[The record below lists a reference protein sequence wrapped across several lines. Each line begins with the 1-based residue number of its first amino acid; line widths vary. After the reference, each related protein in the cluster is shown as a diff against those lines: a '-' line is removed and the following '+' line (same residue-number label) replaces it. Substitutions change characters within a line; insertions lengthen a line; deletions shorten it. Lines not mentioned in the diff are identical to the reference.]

1 MVVVVVVV
9 GVGGGIEDALRAYIY
24 DAGRIKKIIGSP

>member
-1 MVVVVVVV
+1 VVVVVVV

-24 DAGRIKKIIGSP
+24 DAGRIKK